1 MQSLKQF
8 AMQEVFPAYVLKKA
22 NHLNQRYNNT
32 ISIPVKIKKI
42 KQGQVS
48 KKQTQE
54 LGVYFMISLT
64 TAYLLLI
71 IAIWFVK

>member
-22 NHLNQRYNNT
+22 NHLNQRYNT
-32 ISIPVKIKKI
+32 ISITVKIKKNKTRSGI
-42 KQGQVS
+42 KETDSGV
-48 KKQTQE
+48 
-54 LGVYFMISLT
+54 GVYFMVSLT
-64 TAYLLLI
+64 IAYLLLI